1 MSSFLALIPMTN
13 QQLFKHFKNIPAKSW
28 FCQSDNQVSKLFSN
42 QPSKQARKPI
52 TQQPSK
58 QASAIRQA
66 SKQVHQKIQ
75 QASKQ
80 TIRQRTQQQQARKP
94 ITQQPSKQASAIR
107 QASKQAHQ
115 TSNQAQTEA
124 LSLFRVCCLK
134 SKAYSTIKSSKPKE
148 INKSPASTSQNTT
161 NDIW

>member
-66 SKQVHQKIQ
+66 SKQ
-75 QASKQ
+75 
-80 TIRQRTQQQQARKP
+80 
-94 ITQQPSKQASAIR
+94 
-107 QASKQAHQ
+107 AHQ

-124 LSLFRVCCLK
+124 LSLFRVCCLR
-134 SKAYSTIKSSKPKE
+134 SKPAWQSSQASQR
-148 INKSPASTSQNTT
+148 KSTNHQRRPAKQLPMTYGRSSASSLLGGWKPRFPDDFQETKLKLATISEERGQMPCLP
-161 NDIW
+161 I

>member
-66 SKQVHQKIQ
+66 SKQ
-75 QASKQ
+75 
-80 TIRQRTQQQQARKP
+80 
-94 ITQQPSKQASAIR
+94 
-107 QASKQAHQ
+107 AHQ

-124 LSLFRVCCLK
+124 LSLFRVCCLR
-134 SKAYSTIKSSKPKE
+134 SKPTQQSSQASQRKSTNHQRRPAKTYQWHMVDL
-148 INKSPASTSQNTT
+148 NKKSNGWRKSRFPDDFQRSRAQHT
-161 NDIW
+161 